1 MIDEHT
7 SGGGRRRIRTVTSN
21 QRSGGALRRR
31 LFDVGVLTLAV
42 ALAVV
47 AVVPAYGPVAA
58 VPLVAGALLGAA
70 VVLVTRA
77 WSWSPL
83 VATALTIAVYL
94 LVGPAVAVPDLAA
107 ARVLPSVDALVA
119 LLQGVVTAWKEML
132 TLEPPLGA
140 VDNLLV
146 VPFVMALGGTV
157 AAGML
162 GTDREAAAGARAWHA
177 QSGAGNGPGRR
188 IQLRTFAA
196 AAVPAVLLV
205 AAILLG
211 TVEAP
216 FATVVGVAMAV
227 LLLPWLAWRWRTWH
241 PRRVVTLALMAA
253 VAASSGVF
261 AAPVLGGDEPRTV
274 LRHDI
279 VPPFDPRDQP
289 SPLAAFRK
297 FIKDE
302 KDTELFTVRGLPENT
317 PVRLATMDAFD
328 GVVWN
333 VADSG
338 TAEGSG
344 AFRRVGERIPT
355 TVSGT
360 RAEIE
365 IEIQGLDGIWL
376 PTVGQATGVD
386 FAGRESRAQEAAFRF
401 NDATGAAVLPEGL
414 SAGDRYVL
422 DAVVPPV
429 PDDAALGSA
438 QVGRIDLPD
447 PLQVPDA
454 VGTKAADIASSA
466 TTPALVA
473 RALEATLAQTGW
485 FSHGIAE
492 SNDYPSLSG
501 HGAWRIN
508 ELLTATPMVGDSEQ
522 YASAMALMAR
532 HLGLPSRVVLGFVAG
547 EDTPTTGDG
556 GRVFRG
562 DDIQA
567 WVEVAYVGYGWVPY
581 FPTPPETK
589 TPSEEMTEEESQ
601 PQPQVVQ
608 PPPAPEDPVEPPDAD
623 TEDPDV
629 DADEEDPETGVDY
642 LRVVLIT
649 AAVAIPILLLVLPP
663 LLILAAKARRRR
675 RRRAAASLLA
685 RATGAWE
692 EVVDVARDHEHELS
706 PLATRRENARA
717 LAAAYPAA
725 PALAIADRADAAV
738 FAPGLPDEADVE
750 ALWTE
755 VDAAVGAIR
764 HGGSRWAR
772 LRGRLSV
779 ASLRERR
786 AERRGGR
793 KARRRGGRR

>member
-21 QRSGGALRRR
+21 QRSGGSLRRR
-31 LFDVGVLTLAV
+31 LFDVAILTVAV

-47 AVVPAYGPVAA
+47 AVVPAYGTPAVA
-58 VPLVAGALLGAA
+58 PLVAGALLGAG

-77 WSWSPL
+77 WAWSPL
-83 VATALTIAVYL
+83 IATALTITVYL
-94 LVGPAVAVPDLAA
+94 LIGPAVAVPALAT
-107 ARVLPSVDALVA
+107 ARVLPSLDALVA

-146 VPFVMALGGTV
+146 VPFVMSLGGTV
-157 AAGML
+157 LAGML
-162 GTDREAAAGARAWHA
+162 GTDRETKAGERAWHV
-177 QSGAGNGPGRR
+177 QSGAGTGPGRR
-188 IQLRTFAA
+188 SQLRTFVAA
-196 AAVPAVLLV
+196 AIPAALLV
-205 AAILLG
+205 SAILLG

-216 FATVVGVAMAV
+216 LATVVGIALAV

-241 PRRVVTLALMAA
+241 PKRVLTLALMAA
-253 VAASSGVF
+253 VAASSGVY
-261 AAPVLGGDEPRTV
+261 AAPLVAGDEPRTV

-297 FIKDE
+297 YIKDQ

-355 TVSGT
+355 TVQGT
-360 RAEIE
+360 QTQIE

-376 PTVGQATGVD
+376 PTVGQATGVE
-386 FAGRESRAQEAAFRF
+386 FAGRRSRAQEAAFRF
-401 NDATGAAVLPEGL
+401 NDVTGAAVLPEGL
-414 SAGDRYVL
+414 REGDTYVL

-429 PDDAALGSA
+429 PDDAILGSA
-438 QVGRIDLPD
+438 EIGRVLLPN
-447 PLQVPDA
+447 PLQVPES
-454 VGTKAADIASSA
+454 VGTKAAALASSA

-473 RALEATLAQTGW
+473 RALETTLAQTGW

-492 SNDYPSLSG
+492 SNDYPSLAG

-532 HLGLPSRVVLGFVAG
+532 HLGLPSRVVLGFVADD
-547 EDTPTTGDG
+547 DTPTTGDG

-562 DDIQA
+562 DDIRA
-567 WVEVAYVGYGWVPY
+567 WVEIAYVGHGWVPY

-589 TPSEEMTEEESQ
+589 TPSEDMAEEEAE

-608 PPPAPEDPVEPPDAD
+608 PPPAPEDPVDPPEAD

-629 DADEEDPETGVDY
+629 DAAEDDVDTGVDY
-642 LRVVLIT
+642 LRIVLVT
-649 AAVAIPILLLVLPP
+649 VATAIPILLLVLPP
-663 LLILAAKARRRR
+663 LLILAAKARRLRR
-675 RRRAAASLLA
+675 RRSASSALA
-685 RATGAWE
+685 RATGAWD
-692 EVVDVARDHEHELS
+692 EVVDVARDHDHALS
-706 PLATRRENARA
+706 PMATRRENARS
-717 LAAAYPAA
+717 LMAAYPQA
-725 PALAIADRADAAV
+725 PAAAIAERADAAV
-738 FAPGLPDEADVE
+738 FAPGMPADADVE
-750 ALWTE
+750 ALWSD
-755 VDAAVGAIR
+755 VDAAVDTITR
-764 HGGSRWAR
+764 TGSRWAR
-772 LRGRLSV
+772 LRGRLSL
-779 ASLRERR
+779 ASL
-786 AERRGGR
+786 
-793 KARRRGGRR
+793 KARRTEREAGRR